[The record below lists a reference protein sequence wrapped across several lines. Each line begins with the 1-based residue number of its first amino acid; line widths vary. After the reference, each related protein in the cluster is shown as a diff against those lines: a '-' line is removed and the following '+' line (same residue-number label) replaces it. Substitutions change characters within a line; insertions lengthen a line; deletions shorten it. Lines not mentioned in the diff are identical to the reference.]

1 MTCKKCGS
9 EINPN
14 DKFCQKCGE
23 KVVAA
28 SSDVLATVNDD
39 KRFTVRKPVGD
50 DIGSQN
56 ALLKSVWPDWTVVQK
71 LGEGSFGKV
80 YKAERTEMGN
90 KFYSAIKIITVPQN
104 SSEAETIS
112 AEVGYDAKST
122 TAYFKALVDDCVN
135 EIKMMESFKGIQNI
149 VSVEDYKVV
158 PHEGSFGWT
167 IFIRM
172 ELLTSFVSYSKA
184 KTLTEKDVIKLG
196 IDICSAL
203 ECCARLNVMHRDIKP
218 ENIFVSNF
226 GDFKLGDFGIARKL
240 EKSTAG
246 MSKKGTYNY
255 MAPEVYS
262 GKGKYDFQSDIYSLG
277 IVLYKLMNN
286 NRFPLIDPVSTA
298 VTYQQMDAAFTNR
311 MAGARLGK
319 PINASA
325 ALSNVILA
333 ACAYNPQERFATA
346 SAMKAALIN
355 IQSGKADV
363 PVQAPVPA
371 KADNNNAANAGS
383 GAKADAKAKPEKK
396 KKKEKKEKKKMSKG
410 KKALIIILLIFI
422 LLGGGAG
429 YLQISYYM
437 GAEYKIMKALENE
450 DYNAAIEVYKESDGD
465 ASDLLVK
472 KLEERLEKTKTD
484 FIAGTIDYSVANME
498 VSTIQKMGI
507 DEISGKVKEVSEYI
521 NKLNDS
527 QTAFSTAETMFA
539 KADYVGAMENYKKVI
554 EDDANYESAKTKLSE
569 TAGKYREQVLAKAA
583 EYVTAGSYAKAIAEL
598 ESALK
603 VLPDDSQISAQ
614 LESYK
619 SDSSSQ
625 IKSEAI
631 QTAANAA
638 ATGDYITAIQ
648 TLEAAIATYPNDVE
662 ISTDLDTY
670 KTSYVTSVI
679 ATADS
684 FVASRDYLSA
694 IAAVT
699 DALAVLP
706 GNQTLIDKQTA
717 LDNNRPLVVATLT
730 PINGGFTWNDGDP
743 TDPFQVTHSDAGY
756 YSIIRGG
763 DESTSYAEYRVYG
776 KYKTL
781 TASVVPHSEIAQS
794 ARVVVKVY
802 ADDTLVYTSKEIGR
816 KTDKFEISAN
826 VAGADYVKIVVEIK
840 DNRYNASGH
849 NALIFMDPQ
858 LWTE

>member
-23 KVVAA
+23 KVA
-28 SSDVLATVNDD
+28 SATPADVLATVNDD
-39 KRFTVRKPVGD
+39 KRFTVIKSVGD
-50 DIGSQN
+50 DIESQN
-56 ALLKSVWPDWTVVQK
+56 VLLKSVWPDWTVVQK

-104 SSEAETIS
+104 ATEAETIS

-122 TAYFKALVDDCVN
+122 TEYFKALVDDCVN

-158 PHEGSFGWT
+158 PHEGDFGWS

-184 KTLTEKDVIKLG
+184 KPLTEKDVIKLG

-262 GKGKYDFQSDIYSLG
+262 GKGKYDFKSDIYSLG

-286 NRFPLIDPVSTA
+286 NRFPLVDPVSTA

-325 ALSNVILA
+325 AFSNVILA

-363 PVQAPVPA
+363 AQNPVPA
-371 KADNNNAANAGS
+371 NVVDKNKDK
-383 GAKADAKAKPEKK
+383 KADAKSKAKAEPEKK

-410 KKALIIILLIFI
+410 KKALIIISVI
-422 LLGGGAG
+422 LLLLCGVVG
-429 YLQISYYM
+429 YFLISYYL

-450 DYNAAIEVYKESDGD
+450 DYNAAIEVYNESDGE
-465 ASDLLVK
+465 ASNLLIK
-472 KLEERLEKTKTD
+472 KLEERLEKAKTD
-484 FIAGTIDYSVANME
+484 FVAGTIDYSVANME
-498 VSTIQKMGI
+498 VSTIKKMGI
-507 DEISGKVKEVSEYI
+507 SEISGKVKEVSEYI

-527 QTAFSTAETMFA
+527 KTAFSTAETLFG
-539 KADYVGAMENYKKVI
+539 KADYAGAMENYKKVI
-554 EDDANYESAKTKLSE
+554 EDDSNYESAKTKLSE
-569 TAGKYREQVLAKAA
+569 AAVKYREQILAKAD
-583 EYVTAGSYAKAIAEL
+583 EYVKAGSYAKAIAEL
-598 ESALK
+598 EAALK
-603 VLPDDSQISAQ
+603 VLPEDSQLSAQ

-625 IKSEAI
+625 VKSDAI

-638 ATGDYITAIQ
+638 ASGDYITAIQ
-648 TLEAAIATYPNDVE
+648 TLEAAIVNYPDDVE

-684 FVASRDYLSA
+684 FVANRDYLSA
-694 IAAVT
+694 IAAVA

-706 GNQTLIDKQTA
+706 GNQTLLDKQTT
-717 LDNNRPLVVATLT
+717 LENNRPLVVATLT
-730 PINGGFTWNDGDP
+730 PINGGFTWNEGDP
-743 TDPFQVTHSDAGY
+743 TDPFQVTHTNSGY
-756 YSIIRGG
+756 YSILWGKR
-763 DESTSYAEYRVYG
+763 ETTTYAEYRVYG

-781 TASVVPHSEIAQS
+781 TASVVPHSLIRQS
-794 ARVVVKVY
+794 AKIVVKVY
-802 ADDTLVYTSKEIGR
+802 ADDILVYTSKEIGR

-840 DNRYNASGH
+840 DNGDNYTGYD
-849 NALIFMDPQ
+849 ALIFMDPQ

>member
-9 EINPN
+9 ELNLN

-23 KVVAA
+23 KVV
-28 SSDVLATVNDD
+28 SSMPSDVLATVTDD
-39 KRFTVRKPVGD
+39 KRFTVRKPAGD
-50 DIGSQN
+50 DLGSQN
-56 ALLKSVWPDWTVVQK
+56 ALLKSVWPDWTVIQK

-104 SSEAETIS
+104 ASEAETIS

-158 PHEGSFGWT
+158 PHEGAFGWT

-172 ELLTSFVSYSKA
+172 ELLSSFVSYSKA
-184 KTLTEKDVIKLG
+184 NPLSESDVIKLG

-286 NRFPLIDPVSTA
+286 NRFPLIDPVSTT

-319 PINASA
+319 PVNASA
-325 ALSNVILA
+325 AFSNVILA

-363 PVQAPVPA
+363 VVQNAAPVKPEATVYDKTVSVWDQPEA
-371 KADNNNAANAGS
+371 KEE
-383 GAKADAKAKPEKK
+383 PEKK
-396 KKKEKKEKKKMSKG
+396 SKKEKKEKKKMSKG
-410 KKALIIILLIFI
+410 KKAFIIILLIFI
-422 LLGGGAG
+422 LLGGLAG

-437 GAEYKIMKALENE
+437 GAEYKILKALENE
-450 DYNAAIEVYKESDGD
+450 DYNTAIEVYNDSDGEV
-465 ASDLLVK
+465 SSLLIN
-472 KLEERLEKTKTD
+472 KLEERLEKAKAD
-484 FIAGTIDYSVANME
+484 FVAGTIDYSVANME

-507 DEISGKVKEVSEYI
+507 SEISDKVDEISDYI
-521 NKLNDS
+521 NNLNDS
-527 QTAFSTAETMFA
+527 QTAFSTAETLFG
-539 KADYVGAMENYKKVI
+539 KADYAGAMENYKKVI

-569 TAGKYREQVLAKAA
+569 AAGKYREQVLAKADD
-583 EYVTAGSYAKAIAEL
+583 YVKAGSYTKAIAEL
-598 ESALK
+598 EAALK
-603 VLPDDSQISAQ
+603 VLPDDSQITAQ

-625 IKSEAI
+625 IKGEAI
-631 QTAANAA
+631 RTAADAA

-648 TLEAAIATYPNDVE
+648 TLESAIVNYPDDVE
-662 ISTDLDTY
+662 ISTDLETY
-670 KTSYVTSVI
+670 KNSYVTSVI
-679 ATADS
+679 AAADD
-684 FVASRDYLSA
+684 FVANRDYLSA
-694 IAAVT
+694 ISAVT
-699 DALAVLP
+699 DALGILP
-706 GNQTLIDKQTA
+706 GNQILTDKQTA
-717 LDNNRPLVVATLT
+717 LENNRPLVLATLT

-743 TDPFQVTHSDAGY
+743 KDPFQVTHSDVGY
-756 YSIIRGG
+756 YTLIEGGG
-763 DESTSYAEYRVYG
+763 DSSVYAEYRVYN

-781 TASVVPHSEIAQS
+781 TASVVPHADIRETAK
-794 ARVVVKVY
+794 VYVKVY
-802 ADDTLVYTSKEIGR
+802 ADDMLVYTSPEIGR

-826 VAGADYVKIVVEIK
+826 IAGADYVKIVVEVK
-840 DNRYNASGH
+840 DNYGYY